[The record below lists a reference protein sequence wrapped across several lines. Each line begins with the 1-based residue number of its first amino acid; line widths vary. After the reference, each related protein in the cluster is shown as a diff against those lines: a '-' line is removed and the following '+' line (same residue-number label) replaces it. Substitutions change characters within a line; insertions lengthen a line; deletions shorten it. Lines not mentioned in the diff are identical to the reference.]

1 MGNAQYGKNLV
12 LEGCDLSGKSTSA
25 SKLVEYLKSQGKN
38 AIYTRHPGA
47 TPLGK
52 ELRRI
57 IENPEL
63 SVDGLT
69 RGLLFA
75 TDNCAYI
82 SSVLKPALER
92 GVWVISD
99 RNNFIS
105 SIAYQIADGC
115 SFDQLDRIHAAT
127 YPVDQIPKIDLLM
140 VLRVDYETA
149 CSRRAAART
158 EVSKSE
164 TFEKKMA
171 SRQFFDKVA
180 DAYDQLLTK
189 HTDRLLKFV
198 QPTSL
203 DPTTPKCLYIDAT
216 KPFEVMFSNIVDAV
230 QSLA

>member
-1 MGNAQYGKNLV
+1 MPQIV
-12 LEGCDLSGKSTSA
+12 LEGPDCGGKSTA
-25 SKLVEYLKSQGKN
+25 AAKLVEYLKSQGKD
-38 AIYTRHPGA
+38 AVYTRHPGA

-82 SSVLKPALER
+82 SSILKPALER
-92 GVWVISD
+92 GTWVISD
-99 RNNFIS
+99 RNNFVS

-127 YPVDQIPKIDLLM
+127 YPVDMIPKIDLLM

-149 CSRRAAART
+149 CTRRAAARSET
-158 EVSKSE
+158 SKSE

-171 SRQFFDKVA
+171 SRQFFDKVSS
-180 DAYDQLLTK
+180 AYDVLLTK

-203 DPTTPKCLYIDAT
+203 DPNTPRCLYIDAT
-216 KPFEVMFSNIVDAV
+216 KPFEVMFGNIVEAV
-230 QSLA
+230 QSLS

>member
-1 MGNAQYGKNLV
+1 MPQIV
-12 LEGCDLSGKSTSA
+12 LEGPDCGGKSTA
-25 SKLVEYLKSQGKN
+25 ATKLVEYLKSQGKD
-38 AIYTRHPGA
+38 AMYTRHPGS

-82 SSVLKPALER
+82 SSILKPALER
-92 GVWVISD
+92 GAWVISD

-149 CSRRAAART
+149 SARRAAARS
-158 EVSKSE
+158 ESAKSE

-171 SRQFFDKVA
+171 SRQFFDKVSG
-180 DAYDQLLTK
+180 AYEQLLTK

-203 DPTTPKCLYIDAT
+203 DPATPKCLYIDAT
-216 KPFEVMFSNIVDAV
+216 KPFEVMFSNIVEAV

>member
-1 MGNAQYGKNLV
+1 MEYGKNVCIEGPDLV
-12 LEGCDLSGKSTSA
+12 GKSTSA
-25 SKLVEYLKSQGKN
+25 KKLVEYLQSIGKP

-57 IENPEL
+57 IENPEI

-82 SSVLKPALER
+82 SSILKPELEK
-92 GVWVISD
+92 GSWIISD

-127 YPVDQIPKIDLLM
+127 YPLESIPKIDLLL
-140 VLRVDYETA
+140 VLQADYETA
-149 CSRRAAART
+149 CSRRNATRSEA
-158 EVSKSE
+158 SKQE
-164 TFEKKMA
+164 TFEKKM
-171 SRQFFDKVA
+171 SNRKFFNNVS
-180 DAYDQLLTK
+180 DAYDQLLGK
-189 HTDRLLKFV
+189 HSDRLLKFV
-198 QPTSL
+198 KPSKHNNNI
-203 DPTTPKCLYIDAT
+203 PMCRYVDAT
-216 KPFEVMFSNIVDAV
+216 KPFDEMFKNIISIVESV
-230 QSLA
+230 

>member
-1 MGNAQYGKNLV
+1 MPQIV
-12 LEGCDLSGKSTSA
+12 LEGPDCSGKSTSA
-25 SKLVEYLKSQGKN
+25 QKLVEWLKAQGRD

-63 SVDGLT
+63 SVDGQT

-82 SSVLKPALER
+82 SSILRPALEK
-92 GVWVISD
+92 GTWVISD

-127 YPVDQIPKIDLLM
+127 YSPDLIPKIDLLM
-140 VLRVDYETA
+140 VLTVDYETA
-149 CSRRAAART
+149 TARRNAART
-158 EVSKSE
+158 ESSKQE

-171 SRQFFDKVA
+171 SRAFFDKVGG
-180 DAYDQLLTK
+180 AYNQLLES
-189 HTDRLLKFV
+189 HSPRLLKYV
-198 QPTSL
+198 KATSI
-203 DPTTPKCLYIDAT
+203 DPATPRCIYLDAT
-216 KPFEVMFSNIVDAV
+216 KPFDEMFNSIVEAI
-230 QSLA
+230 QTLT

>member
-1 MGNAQYGKNLV
+1 MPQIV
-12 LEGCDLSGKSTSA
+12 LEGPDCGGKSTA
-25 SKLVEYLKSQGKN
+25 AAKLVEHLKSQGKE

-82 SSVLKPALER
+82 SSILKPALER

-99 RNNFIS
+99 RNNFVS

-127 YPVDQIPKIDLLM
+127 YPQESIPPIDLLM
-140 VLRVDYETA
+140 VLKIDYETA
-149 CSRRAAART
+149 CKRRANARS
-158 EVSKSE
+158 ESAKQE

-171 SRQFFDKVA
+171 SREFFDKVSN
-180 DAYDQLLTK
+180 AYNSLMSE
-189 HTDRLLKFV
+189 HAWRLIKFV
-198 QPTSL
+198 KPISEYHRSVPTMVH
-203 DPTTPKCLYIDAT
+203 IDAT
-216 KPFEVMFSNIVDAV
+216 KSFDEMFTDIVESV
-230 QSLA
+230 NKYCL

>member
-1 MGNAQYGKNLV
+1 MPQIV
-12 LEGCDLSGKSTSA
+12 LEGPDCSGKSTSA
-25 SKLVEYLKSQGKN
+25 QKLVEYLKSKGKE

-82 SSVLKPALER
+82 SSVLRPALEND
-92 GVWVISD
+92 VWVISD

-115 SFDQLDRIHAAT
+115 SFDQLDKIHAAT
-127 YPVDQIPKIDLLM
+127 YPVDLIPKIDLLM
-140 VLRVDYETA
+140 VLHVDYDTA
-149 CSRRAAART
+149 CARRNAVRT
-158 EVSKSE
+158 ETSKNE
-164 TFEKKMA
+164 TFEKKMGNK
-171 SRQFFDKVA
+171 QFFDKVSN
-180 DAYDQLLTK
+180 AYGQLMSS
-189 HTDRLLKFV
+189 HSDRLLKFV
-198 QPTSL
+198 KPTSL
-203 DPTTPKCLYIDAT
+203 DQHTPRCLYIDAT
-216 KPFEVMFSNIVDAV
+216 KPFDVMFDHILEAVNSIV
-230 QSLA
+230 

>member
-1 MGNAQYGKNLV
+1 MPQIV
-12 LEGCDLSGKSTSA
+12 LEGPDCGGKSTA
-25 SKLVEYLKSQGKN
+25 ATKLVEYLKSKGKE
-38 AIYTRHPGA
+38 AVYTRHPGA

-82 SSVLKPALER
+82 SSILKPALEKDI
-92 GVWVISD
+92 WVVSD

-127 YPVDQIPKIDLLM
+127 YPVDSIPKIDLLM
-140 VLRVDYETA
+140 ILKIDYDTA
-149 CSRRAAART
+149 CKRRGAVRS
-158 EVSKSE
+158 ESSKQE

-171 SRQFFDKVA
+171 SKDFFDRVSN
-180 DAYDQLLTK
+180 AYNSLLSR
-189 HTDRLLKFV
+189 HTEKMFKFV
-198 QPTSL
+198 KTRQGVPNL
-203 DPTTPKCLYIDAT
+203 QYIDAT
-216 KPFEVMFSNIVDAV
+216 KPFDEMFADIVESV
-230 QSLA
+230 NQL